1 MRTAQP
7 APFLPTIVKL
17 TNDARETA
25 AAELFAIEA
34 VRVAITQAAMAGK
47 AKLFLRPK
55 TPLDLQHT
63 DAAKALVA
71 HLADLGL
78 ATFWHPF
85 SLDQGGRSESG
96 TELEISWHK
105 AG

>member
-7 APFLPTIVKL
+7 APFLPTIVKM
-17 TNDARETA
+17 TADARETVA
-25 AAELFAIEA
+25 ADLFAIEA
-34 VRVAITQAAMAGK
+34 VRIAITQAAMAGK
-47 AKLFLRPK
+47 TRLFLRPK

-71 HLADLGL
+71 HLGDLGL

-85 SLDQGGRSESG
+85 SLDQGGRSEGG

>member
-1 MRTAQP
+1 MRIAKP
-7 APFLPTIVKL
+7 SPFLPTIVQL
-17 TNDARETA
+17 MTEARDTA
-25 AAELFAIEA
+25 ASELFAIED
-34 VRVAITQAAMAGK
+34 VRVAITQAAMTGK
-47 AKLFLRPK
+47 TKLFLRPK

-71 HLADLGL
+71 HLAELGL
-78 ATFWHPF
+78 GTFWHPF
-85 SLDQGGRSESG
+85 TLDQGGRSESG

>member
-1 MRTAQP
+1 MRTAEP

-17 TNDARETA
+17 TTEARETA
-25 AAELFAIEA
+25 ATELFAIEA

-47 AKLFLRPK
+47 MKLFLRPK
-55 TPLDLQHT
+55 SPLDLQQT

-78 ATFWHPF
+78 TTFWHPF

-96 TELEISWHK
+96 TELEIGWHK

>member
-17 TNDARETA
+17 TNDARDTA
-25 AAELFAIEA
+25 AAELFATEA
-34 VRVAITQAAMAGK
+34 VRVAVTQAAMAGK
-47 AKLFLRPK
+47 TKLFLRPK

-63 DAAKALVA
+63 DAAKALIA
-71 HLADLGL
+71 HLTELGL
-78 ATFWHPF
+78 TTFWHPF
-85 SLDQGGRSESG
+85 SLDHGGRSEGG

>member
-1 MRTAQP
+1 MRTAKP

-17 TNDARETA
+17 TNDARDTA
-25 AAELFAIEA
+25 ATDLFAIEA
-34 VRVAITQAAMAGK
+34 TRIAITQAAMAGK

-63 DAAKALVA
+63 DAAKALAA
-71 HLADLGL
+71 HLVDLGL
-78 ATFWHPF
+78 TTFWHPF

>member
-1 MRTAQP
+1 MRTAKP
-7 APFLPTIVKL
+7 SPFLPTIVKL
-17 TNDARETA
+17 TMEARETA
-25 AAELFAIEA
+25 ASDLFAIEA
-34 VRVAITQAAMAGK
+34 VRIAITQAAMAGK

-55 TPLDLQHT
+55 TPLDLQNT
-63 DAAKALVA
+63 DAAKALVV

>member
-1 MRTAQP
+1 MRTAKP

-17 TNDARETA
+17 TIAARDTA
-25 AAELFAIEA
+25 ASELFAIEA
-34 VRVAITQAAMAGK
+34 VRVAITQAAMTGK
-47 AKLFLRPK
+47 TRLFLRPK
-55 TPLDLQHT
+55 TPLDLQNT
-63 DAAKALVA
+63 DAARVLVA

-78 ATFWHPF
+78 GTFWHPF

>member
-1 MRTAQP
+1 MRTAKP

-17 TNDARETA
+17 TNEARDTA
-25 AAELFAIEA
+25 ASELFAIES
-34 VRVAITQAAMAGK
+34 VRVAITQAAMTGK
-47 AKLFLRPK
+47 TKLFLRPK
-55 TPLDLQHT
+55 SPLDLQHT
-63 DAAKALVA
+63 DAAKTLVA

-85 SLDQGGRSESG
+85 TLDQGGRSEAG

>member
-1 MRTAQP
+1 MRTAEP

-17 TNDARETA
+17 THEARETA

-34 VRVAITQAAMAGK
+34 VRIAITQAAMAGK
-47 AKLFLRPK
+47 MKLFLRPK
-55 TPLDLQHT
+55 SPLDLQQT

-78 ATFWHPF
+78 TTFWHPF